1 MCTPFLPRKLS
12 LLIAD
17 CRIGSADV
25 TFAGAALAEKALCK
39 TFLVDFVTSKAVI
52 GDAFA

>member
-1 MCTPFLPRKLS
+1 MLV
-12 LLIAD
+12 AD
-17 CRIGSADV
+17 GRVGSADV

-39 TFLVDFVTSKAVI
+39 AFLVDFVTSKAVI